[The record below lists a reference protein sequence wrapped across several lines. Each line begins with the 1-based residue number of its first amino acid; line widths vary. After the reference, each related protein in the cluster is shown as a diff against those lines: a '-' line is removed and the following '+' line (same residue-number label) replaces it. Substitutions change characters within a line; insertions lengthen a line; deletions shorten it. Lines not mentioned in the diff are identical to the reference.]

1 MSNAAP
7 SLLANRFGEAGRF
20 LRHQLS
26 ISLIWASASG
36 VIRTGILTAAGGA
49 RLEFPPSAGDDRLGG
64 CPGCQQR
71 FVQGAPLLAGEGIA
85 FAYPFLTS

>member
-49 RLEFPPSAGDDRLGG
+49 RLEFPPSAGDDRPRRMSRMPTAL
-64 CPGCQQR
+64 R
-71 FVQGAPLLAGEGIA
+71 ARRAAPRW
-85 FAYPFLTS
+85 